1 MAGTPA
7 THSPVQFTFLG
18 TTKQSNWQ
26 NWQKRSS
33 SKKNCEDQ
41 KPLLIL
47 VSLCLRHCW
56 LWISQSQILRPAG
69 TEMNKMGN
77 LLTNFL
83 QVLNSCSLCYPL
95 TLQYTG
101 MTVDLNGLLIMI
113 AAIIQTITLCRT
125 CGLIDKAFIIIL
137 IMINVVNY

>member
-1 MAGTPA
+1 MAGAPA

-33 SKKNCEDQ
+33 SKKNCEDR

-69 TEMNKMGN
+69 TEMNKVGN

-83 QVLNSCSLCYPL
+83 QVLNSCSLCYLHPSVYRNDSRSKWPFDYDSSHYSSD
-95 TLQYTG
+95 YT
-101 MTVDLNGLLIMI
+101 VSDLWPY
-113 AAIIQTITLCRT
+113 R
-125 CGLIDKAFIIIL
+125 
-137 IMINVVNY
+137 